1 MARLSGVVSVDM
13 LDILAMFSS
22 KASFSIYTIGKMS
35 IHQKIRQGRLR
46 LGMTEQQFGDAV
58 GVSRGAVQQ
67 WEKEGGTAPTR
78 RNQPAVAK
86 LLGMSVA
93 QLMSDTEAEMMG
105 FTSLEQEIDWIQQS
119 DEPINKP
126 ERMREARAR
135 WTSQTGPAVIELEN
149 NPLYPAIRRVKL
161 KAQAGVSGYAVEYT
175 QEDDGPPIV
184 FRADWYKIKGYKP
197 EKMLALRV
205 TGDSMIPSMYEGDLI
220 VINTVSTTPKD
231 GVPFL
236 VSYEGE
242 IVVKRLVRDDGL
254 WWLTSDNPDQRRY
267 SRKVCN
273 GGTEIIGEV
282 VYRQTERV

>member
-1 MARLSGVVSVDM
+1 MPPASAMALFRDWVSGDM
-13 LDILAMFSS
+13 LDILASFSS
-22 KASFSIYTIGKMS
+22 KARYSIYTIGNMS
-35 IHQKIRQGRLR
+35 IHQKIREGRAK

-86 LLGMSVA
+86 LLGLSVSE
-93 QLMSDTEAEMMG
+93 LMGESGA
-105 FTSLEQEIDWIQQS
+105 I
-119 DEPINKP
+119 
-126 ERMREARAR
+126 
-135 WTSQTGPAVIELEN
+135 GPTPIELDN
-149 NPLYPAIRRVKL
+149 NPEYPSIRRVKL
-161 KAQAGVSGYAVEYT
+161 KAQAGVSGYAVEY
-175 QEDDGPPIV
+175 QAEDDGPPIV
-184 FRADWYKIKGYKP
+184 FRADWYKAKGYKP

-205 TGDSMIPSMYEGDLI
+205 SGESMVPSMYEGDLI
-220 VINTVSTTPKD
+220 VINTMSTTPQQ
-231 GVPFL
+231 GIPFL
-236 VSYEGE
+236 VNYEGE

-267 SRKVCN
+267 PRTKCN

>member
-1 MARLSGVVSVDM
+1 MKTLAQRLAYALSERKNSPAELARAIGKTESAVSQWLSGETKNMRSDSLM
-13 LDILAMFSS
+13 A
-22 KASFSIYTIGKMS
+22 
-35 IHQKIRQGRLR
+35 
-46 LGMTEQQFGDAV
+46 
-58 GVSRGAVQQ
+58 VSRFLECNPSWLATGDGD
-67 WEKEGGTAPTR
+67 WEPD
-78 RNQPAVAK
+78 VI
-86 LLGMSVA
+86 
-93 QLMSDTEAEMMG
+93 G

-135 WTSQTGPAVIELEN
+135 WAGHTRPSVIELEN

-175 QEDDGPPIV
+175 QQDDGPPIV
-184 FRADWYKIKGYKP
+184 FRADWYKVKGYKP

-205 TGDSMIPSMYEGDLI
+205 TGDSMIPNMYDGDLI